1 MKIELKDSS
10 HGPVYAQ
17 VREQLEGQIR
27 AGQRSP
33 GQGLPSPASLA
44 RELSVDLGEIQRAY
58 FELEHVG
65 LVKKESAKDFLGK
78 LKTTYQV
85 K

>member
-10 HGPVYAQ
+10 HGPVYLQ
-17 VREQLEGQIR
+17 LREQIEQQIR
-27 AGQRSP
+27 AGER
-33 GQGLPSPASLA
+33 GAGEGLPSPATLA
-44 RELSVDLGEIQRAY
+44 RELAVDAGEVQRAY
-58 FELEHVG
+58 FELEHAG